1 MTERSRLRDRLIWR
15 IVRLTQPTFLVTCS
29 LLVRDAEGSVLA
41 LRHRF
46 WRGNPWGLPGG
57 YLARDE
63 TAVDAAA
70 RELREETG
78 LTATDVRIAEVR
90 SGYRMR
96 VEIFLTGRL
105 AGTGA
110 HAVAPEPVLQG
121 REIRGARWL
130 APQEATTSLRAGM
143 ADFVVRELLREQP
156 APE

>member
-1 MTERSRLRDRLIWR
+1 MPEHSRLRDRLIWR

-63 TAVDAAA
+63 TAVDAAG

-105 AGTGA
+105 AGTGP
-110 HAVAPEPVLQG
+110 HAIAPEPSLQG
-121 REIRGARWL
+121 REIREARWIT
-130 APQEATTSLRAGM
+130 PEEARSTLRRGM
-143 ADFVVRELLREQP
+143 ADFVTRELLRER
-156 APE
+156 AGPE